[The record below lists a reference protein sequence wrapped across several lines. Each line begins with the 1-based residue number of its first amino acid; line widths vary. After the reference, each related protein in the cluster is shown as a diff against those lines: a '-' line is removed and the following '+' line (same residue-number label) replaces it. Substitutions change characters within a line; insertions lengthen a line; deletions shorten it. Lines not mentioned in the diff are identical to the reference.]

1 MGYAQKLLFDA
12 VIEVNGIDRIGML
25 NEVTQV
31 ISEELNVNIHK
42 ITLSCDEGI
51 FEGSLELRIHDRDDV
66 KTIMD
71 KLKQIDGLQEIKQI
85 L

>member
-1 MGYAQKLLFDA
+1 
-12 VIEVNGIDRIGML
+12 ML

-51 FEGSLELRIHDRDDV
+51 FEGSIELRIHDRDDV